1 MKTFKEIL
9 QEICND
15 ACNDG
20 CDGLHTVRDELIIE
34 AKHILQ
40 EDN

>member
-1 MKTFKEIL
+1 MKTIKEIL

-15 ACNDG
+15 ANNEG

-34 AKHILQ
+34 AKQILQ
-40 EDN
+40 EK